1 MSSRRGEIL
10 TSLIDKEIIGGLKET
25 EKGAAA
31 ATAPDGVGAVE
42 KEPRDEQDLVAE
54 EYIDEED
61 ELLKELEDSSV
72 EMDAMSEV
80 EKDILE
86 SFAREKEAAQK
97 VSEADIMAGVGVEK
111 GTPEEGQSQVP
122 QEGVTAGAG
131 AAESIAD
138 IPEELYQRPPP
149 EGPAETEAVPE
160 AIVEEIIA
168 EETKKE
174 AEPPAEKKSAP
185 VKEKKSAPAKE
196 KKKEAPIEQEQT
208 KKPGKDE

>member
-1 MSSRRGEIL
+1 EIL

-25 EKGAAA
+25 DKGAAA
-31 ATAPDGVGAVE
+31 AAAPDGVGAVE

-97 VSEADIMAGVGVEK
+97 VSEADIMAGVGVE
-111 GTPEEGQSQVP
+111 
-122 QEGVTAGAG
+122 
-131 AAESIAD
+131 
-138 IPEELYQRPPP
+138 
-149 EGPAETEAVPE
+149 
-160 AIVEEIIA
+160 
-168 EETKKE
+168 
-174 AEPPAEKKSAP
+174 
-185 VKEKKSAPAKE
+185 
-196 KKKEAPIEQEQT
+196 
-208 KKPGKDE
+208 